1 VDPADDEDGD
11 DLQKNVSAIA
21 ALSKGHERG
30 ITRHHRAIAWVMDL
44 IGRPFLLW
52 AEIAFVTAWVLA
64 ARARDPPP
72 FYWLQGLVGFCSLLL
87 TTMVLIA
94 QNRQRVLAEGRAHLD
109 TQFNLAIE
117 QKVTKLIGLVEE
129 LRRDLPVRDRIDSQA
144 DSMARPT
151 DPHEVS
157 RRLEQ
162 TLAPESLKRRD
173 RD

>member
-1 VDPADDEDGD
+1 VDPADDVDRD
-11 DLQKNVSAIA
+11 DLEKNVRAIA
-21 ALSKGHERG
+21 ALTKRHERG
-30 ITRHHRAIAWVMDL
+30 ITGHHRAIAWVTDL
-44 IGRPFLLW
+44 IGRPVLLW
-52 AEIAFVTAWVLA
+52 AEFALVTAWVLA

-94 QNRQRVLAEGRAHLD
+94 QNRQRALSEGRAHLD

-117 QKVTKLIGLVEE
+117 QKVTKLIALVEE

-162 TLAPESLKRRD
+162 TLDRETLEQRERD
-173 RD
+173 